1 MKIKKNGKVIKLTES
16 DLKKIVKKVLLSEA
30 VTSDDNLRGVK
41 VKYPATLRGN
51 KTYKPNE
58 EVQGHFVLQAAPS
71 YSTAIPSGSKWEKGL
86 PLKVYSM
93 TYNGVKCD
101 FTETAK
107 EIKGFMGKTKQVE
120 WKVPFKMTVTPEVV
134 KALEG
139 AKDKN
144 RIELGKIKLNANI
157 SGFNEMITLSAFPTQ
172 TNINAGASAS
182 RD

>member
-16 DLKKIVKKVLLSEA
+16 DLKKIVKKVLVSEA
-30 VTSDDNLRGVK
+30 VASDDNLTGVK
-41 VKYPATLRGN
+41 VKYNGSLRGN

-71 YSTAIPSGSKWEKGL
+71 YKTAIPSGSRWERGL
-86 PLKVYSM
+86 PLNVYGM
-93 TYNGVKCD
+93 TYNGVKCG
-101 FTETAK
+101 FTETDK
-107 EIKGFMGKTKQVE
+107 QIKGFIGKTKQVE

-139 AKDKN
+139 AKDKT

-157 SGFNEMITLSAFPTQ
+157 SGFNQMIVLSAFPTT